1 MDTNFSEISY
11 LNFLSNS
18 FELWDK
24 TWLLLT
30 SGDFGKGD
38 FNSMTVAWGGLG
50 IMWNKPM
57 AMVVVRPTRYTF
69 KFINSYDTFSLC
81 VFPEQCRSA
90 LNLLGSK
97 SGRDGDKIKASSLTP
112 IASSS
117 IAAPV
122 YKEAE
127 LSLECRK
134 MYWED
139 LNPQHFLY
147 PEIEKNYAKKDYHR
161 MIIGE
166 VVKIYG
172 AKQKYSLQE

>member
-1 MDTNFSEISY
+1 MNTDLVEIPY
-11 LNFLSNS
+11 LKFISKG

-30 SGDFGKGD
+30 SGDFAKGD

-57 AMVVVRPTRYTF
+57 VMVVVRPTRHTY
-69 KFINSYDTFSLC
+69 KFINTYDSFSLC
-81 VFPEQCRSA
+81 AFPEKYRSA

-97 SGRDGDKIKASSLTP
+97 SGRDGDKIKASGLTSF
-112 IASSS
+112 ASYS
-117 IAAPV
+117 IAAPIF
-122 YKEAE
+122 KEAD
-127 LSLECRK
+127 LVFECRK

-147 PEIEKNYAKKDYHR
+147 PEIEKNYSKKDYHR
-161 MIIGE
+161 IVLGE
-166 VVKIYG
+166 VLKIFG
-172 AKQKYSLQE
+172 SKQKYSLHE

>member
-1 MDTNFSEISY
+1 MDKNLSEISHQ
-11 LNFLSNS
+11 NFLSKS

-30 SGDFGKGD
+30 SGDFGKCD
-38 FNSMTVAWGGLG
+38 FNSMTVAWGGIG

-57 AMVVVRPTRYTF
+57 AIVVVRPTRHTF

-81 VFPEQCRSA
+81 VFSEQYRSA

-97 SGRDGDKIKASSLTP
+97 SGRDGDKIKASGLTT

-117 IAAPV
+117 IAAPIF
-122 YKEAE
+122 KEAE
-127 LSLECRK
+127 LALECRK

-139 LNPQHFLY
+139 LNPQHFLL
-147 PEIEKNYAKKDYHR
+147 PDIDKNYAKKDYHR
-161 MIIGE
+161 MVMGE
-166 VVKIYG
+166 VVKIFG
-172 AKQKYSLQE
+172 DKLKYSH